1 MIEIVL
7 GYFQEFLGMPRYIYC
22 IAFQFVTQIPCV
34 FQQYMHGLDLK
45 DELKQEH
52 TFLLFF
58 DELKIDENQAVAQNI
73 SLLSLA
79 NQSAALSQQ
88 VVAHCLET
96 FALP

>member
-1 MIEIVL
+1 
-7 GYFQEFLGMPRYIYC
+7 MPRYICC

-73 SLLSLA
+73 SLLPLA

>member
-45 DELKQEH
+45 DELKREH
-52 TFLLFF
+52 LFIYFYFLLM
-58 DELKIDENQAVAQNI
+58 N
-73 SLLSLA
+73 
-79 NQSAALSQQ
+79 
-88 VVAHCLET
+88 
-96 FALP
+96 